1 MKGQNE
7 IVSDLILKYLEL
19 DTVAKSNDTYDI
31 ILKRLQPQVQYLLD
45 NDMQLLLNALYRI
58 DVDELKFREALEL
71 GEPGSIAKKISIL
84 ILDRVILK
92 VQTRLKYQE

>member
-1 MKGQNE
+1 M
-7 IVSDLILKYLEL
+7 EL

-45 NDMQLLLNALYRI
+45 NDMQFLLNALYRI